1 MNSKRYDPLRILF
14 VEDDKG
20 SLQRVAGLLEHRFS
34 QVLVALNGEQ
44 GWELFQK
51 HQPEVVLTDLNLPD
65 ISGLTLISRIREMNS
80 TTAVIILTAYS
91 KTLYLMEA
99 IDFGV
104 STFLVKPLDID
115 KLDRAV
121 NKVHREYLMQKEL
134 ERQRSYARTVL
145 DFQESLVIV
154 TEGQTVVDAN
164 QRFRQFFHLP
174 KDEQPLYLENI
185 FQHING
191 MPDFHRFRESD
202 WEKVIDQV
210 QKMSIP
216 DADSGEERY
225 FHMKAARFPDQP
237 HLKII
242 SFTDVTDLEH
252 ERQYYQ
258 QLAIIDP
265 LTQIYNR
272 VQFNRSLAEEI
283 QKSRRFHTVF
293 SLVMFDIDYFK
304 KVNDTYGHQLGDKI
318 LVELTDVVNE
328 HIRDIDI
335 FARFGGEEFIILA
348 PETDLRG
355 AEILAEKLRQEI
367 EAFSFSH
374 GDSMTCSF
382 GVSMYKNND
391 QPDDIIKRV
400 DDRLYRA
407 KNNGRNQVCSL

>member
-1 MNSKRYDPLRILF
+1 MNLKRYDPLRILL
-14 VEDDKG
+14 VEDEEG
-20 SLQRVAGLLEHRFS
+20 SRERIAVLLERRFS
-34 QVLVALNGEQ
+34 QVLVASNGEQ
-44 GWELFQK
+44 GWELFQE
-51 HQPEVVLTDLNLPD
+51 HQPEVVLTGLNLPD
-65 ISGLTLISRIREMNS
+65 ISGLTLISRIREVNS
-80 TTAVIILTAYS
+80 TITVMIITAYNETEYLS
-91 KTLYLMEA
+91 KA
-99 IDFGV
+99 IDLGV
-104 STFLVKPLDID
+104 LTFLMKPLDID
-115 KLDRAV
+115 KLDGAV
-121 NKVHREYLMQKEL
+121 NKVHCEYLIKKEL
-134 ERQRSYARTVL
+134 EHQRSYIRTVL
-145 DFQESLVIV
+145 DFQESMVIV
-154 TEGQTVVDAN
+154 TDGQMVVDAN
-164 QRFRQFFHLP
+164 QRFRQFFNLAEE
-174 KDEQPLYLENI
+174 KDLFYLENV
-185 FQHING
+185 FQHLNE
-191 MPDFHRFRESD
+191 MPDFHRFKESD
-202 WEKVIDQV
+202 WEKTMDEE
-210 QKMSIP
+210 QKIIIT

-242 SFTDVTDLEH
+242 SLTDVTELEH

-293 SLVMFDIDYFK
+293 SLVMFDIDCFK
-304 KVNDTYGHQLGDKI
+304 QVNDTYGHQLGDKI

-328 HIRDIDI
+328 HIREIDI

-374 GDSMTCSF
+374 SDPMTCSF

-391 QPDDIIKRV
+391 QADDLIKRV

-407 KNNGRNQVCSL
+407 KNRGRNQVCST